1 MFRLFSLF
9 LSLSTQGK
17 IILLKAILLSLYSYV
32 LFKLKPTWIR
42 FGRLNQPEIS
52 NKLIDW
58 ELVKDIKFS
67 MYAVSKYMP
76 MSLVCRH
83 QAHVAKI
90 LFNQYKIPFKL
101 YIGFRYGEDKSIQG
115 HAWTEVQGKQ
125 ITGFC
130 NPEEYTIQAI
140 YS

>member
-1 MFRLFSLF
+1 MGLFWDLERRKKWIFIKTFFLCLFSYF
-9 LSLSTQGK
+9 
-17 IILLKAILLSLYSYV
+17 
-32 LFKLKPTWIR
+32 LFKIRPTWIR
-42 FGRLNQPEIS
+42 FGNLNQVEKVSQP
-52 NKLIDW
+52 IDW

-67 MYAVSKYMP
+67 IYAVSKWMP
-76 MSLVCRH
+76 LQLVCRH

-90 LFNQYKIPFKL
+90 LFNQYKIPYQLF
-101 YIGFRYGEDKSIQG
+101 IGFRQAEDRSIQG

-130 NPEEYTIQAI
+130 NPNEYVIQSV

>member
-1 MFRLFSLF
+1 MLRLLRLFF
-9 LSLSTQGK
+9 SLSSQGK
-17 IILLKAILLSLYSYV
+17 IILVKTIFLSLYSYI
-32 LFKLKPTWIR
+32 LFKIKPTWIR
-42 FGRLNQPEIS
+42 FGKLDSQLKKNQP
-52 NKLIDW
+52 IDW
-58 ELVKDIKFS
+58 ELVKDVKFS
-67 MYAVSKYMP
+67 IYATSKWMP
-76 MSLVCRH
+76 ISLVCRH

-101 YIGFRYGEDKSIQG
+101 YIGFRHGEDMHIQG

-130 NPEEYTIQAI
+130 NPEEYIIQAV

>member
-1 MFRLFSLF
+1 MLRLLRLF
-9 LSLSTQGK
+9 LSLSSQGK
-17 IILLKAILLSLYSYV
+17 IILLKAIFLSLYSYV
-32 LFKLKPTWIR
+32 LFKIKPTWIR
-42 FGRLNQPEIS
+42 FG
-52 NKLIDW
+52 KLDPLLKENLPIDW
-58 ELVKDIKFS
+58 EAVKDIKFS
-67 MYAVSKYMP
+67 MYAVSKWMP
-76 MSLVCRH
+76 ISLVCRH

-90 LFNQYKIPFKL
+90 LLNQYKIPFKL
-101 YIGFRYGEDKSIQG
+101 YIGFRHGKDKSIQG

>member
-1 MFRLFSLF
+1 MVRLIGLFGDLERQRKWIFIKTFFLCLFSYF
-9 LSLSTQGK
+9 
-17 IILLKAILLSLYSYV
+17 
-32 LFKLKPTWIR
+32 LFKIRPTWIR
-42 FGRLNQPEIS
+42 FGRLNQPEIAV
-52 NKLIDW
+52 KFIDW

-67 MYAVSKYMP
+67 IYAVSKWMP
-76 MSLVCRH
+76 LQLVCRH

-90 LFNQYKIPFKL
+90 LFNQYKIPYQLF
-101 YIGFRYGEDKSIQG
+101 IGFRQGEDKSIQG

-130 NPEEYTIQAI
+130 NPNEYVIQSV

>member
-1 MFRLFSLF
+1 MGLFWDLERRQKWIFIKTFFLCLFSYF
-9 LSLSTQGK
+9 
-17 IILLKAILLSLYSYV
+17 
-32 LFKLKPTWIR
+32 LFKIRPTWIR
-42 FGRLNQPEIS
+42 FGNLNQVEKVSQP
-52 NKLIDW
+52 IDW

-67 MYAVSKYMP
+67 IYAVSKWMP
-76 MSLVCRH
+76 LQLVCRH

-90 LFNQYKIPFKL
+90 LFNQYKIPYQLF
-101 YIGFRYGEDKSIQG
+101 IGFRQGEDKSIQG

-130 NPEEYTIQAI
+130 NPNEYVIQSV